1 MAGFAEQVFQL
12 DEHGLGN
19 LLAASGIGALSA
31 ALILAVRGKTKG
43 LTTIFVYGAM
53 LTAIALLVFVSNSQI
68 LVALVTMVLV
78 GGFIVATGLSGQTL
92 IQNIVEDEYRAR
104 VVSVHLAIV
113 VGGSA
118 FGTLAIGWLAEFVGF
133 QKALGVMAA
142 IALVVFIFQG
152 RKLLSRSIDIEAVHP
167 AIKD

>member
-1 MAGFAEQVFQL
+1 
-12 DEHGLGN
+12 
-19 LLAASGIGALSA
+19 
-31 ALILAVRGKTKG
+31 
-43 LTTIFVYGAM
+43 M

-68 LVALVTMVLV
+68 LVALVTMVFV

-118 FGTLAIGWLAEFVGF
+118 FGTLTSGWLAEFVGF
-133 QKALGVMAA
+133 QMALGVMSG
-142 IALVVFIFQG
+142 IALAVFTFQG